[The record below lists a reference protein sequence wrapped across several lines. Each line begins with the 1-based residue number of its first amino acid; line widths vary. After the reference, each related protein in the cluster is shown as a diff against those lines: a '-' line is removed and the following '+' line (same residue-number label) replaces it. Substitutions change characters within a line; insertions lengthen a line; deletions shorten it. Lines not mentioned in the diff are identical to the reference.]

1 MNPVRIKVMSDDFL
15 VFSLPCGVLQTE
27 FLNKYDFE
35 YAVIISPSVE
45 ADFHISTY
53 SKGKRLIIDNY
64 AAAISAAA
72 FLVLKRGLP
81 LSEISFETPSGIV
94 NIFCTGDS
102 MFKVLITEC
111 KELCTKSKEILGC
124 EIEYTDVLLWD
135 TVRVVKAKNI
145 EAFDVSAL
153 PVFLLAG
160 GKLPDSVVLSSK
172 RDKKLSVIAYNKF
185 NPAPLTTLHS
195 FAAAAYL
202 EKTPYKEKIFFE
214 DNVSYCI
221 KDYSTLTVATKPA
234 VIG

>member
-1 MNPVRIKVMSDDFL
+1 MDPVKIRVMGDDFL
-15 VFSLPCGVLQTE
+15 IFSLVE
-27 FLNKYDFE
+27 KAERMEILNGFEFE
-35 YAVIISPSVE
+35 YAVFLTPSIDADYYIE
-45 ADFHISTY
+45 AY
-53 SKGKRLIIDNY
+53 SKKKEILSDYY

-111 KELCTKSKEILGC
+111 KELCTKSTEILGC
-124 EIEYTDVLLWD
+124 EIEYTDVLLWG

-153 PVFLLAG
+153 PGFLLAG
-160 GKLPDSVVLSSK
+160 GKLPDSVALSSK
-172 RDKKLSVIAYNKF
+172 RDEKLSVIAYNKF

-202 EKTPYKEKIFFE
+202 EKTPYKEKIFFD

-221 KDYSTLTVATKPA
+221 KEYSTLTVATKPT
-234 VIG
+234 VIE

>member
-27 FLNKYDFE
+27 FLSKYDFE

-53 SKGKRLIIDNY
+53 SKGENIILDNY

-111 KELCTKSKEILGC
+111 KELCTKSTEILGC
-124 EIEYTDVLLWD
+124 EIEYTDVLLWG

-153 PVFLLAG
+153 PGFLLAG
-160 GKLPDSVVLSSK
+160 GKLPDSVALSSK
-172 RDKKLSVIAYNKF
+172 RDEKLSVIAYNKF

-202 EKTPYKEKIFFE
+202 EKTPYKEKIFFD

-221 KDYSTLTVATKPA
+221 KEYSTLTVATKPT
-234 VIG
+234 VIE